1 MRAASTASASACTCR
16 ANLRARRTVTSPF
29 AHSRDGAAFSR
40 CACRAAE
47 SRTGFPHEVID
58 RRSCDS
64 YNGCTRGTPEDVVRK
79 HIQVLLIEDDTAIAD
94 LYGGRL
100 IRDGYAVAFARD
112 GEEGLQM
119 ARAEAPNLIYL
130 DVRLP
135 KVDGLTVLRELRND
149 PASADVPVVM
159 LTNYDDPEVRSTGL
173 ELGARLVLLKSETTP
188 AQLSSLTAEWIAA

>member
-1 MRAASTASASACTCR
+1 M
-16 ANLRARRTVTSPF
+16 
-29 AHSRDGAAFSR
+29 
-40 CACRAAE
+40 
-47 SRTGFPHEVID
+47 
-58 RRSCDS
+58 
-64 YNGCTRGTPEDVVRK
+64 RK

-100 IRDGYAVAFARD
+100 IRDGYAVAVARN
-112 GEEGLQM
+112 GEEGLEM

-135 KVDGLTVLRELRND
+135 KVDGLTVLRELQND
-149 PASADVPVVM
+149 PASADVPVVI